1 MSRYLD
7 KIEQEDKEKRKLER
21 EEYQQKLGARIYNKY
36 RKIFKYQREE
46 DVKFFAEFMEQKANE
61 YDAFLENKLGAKL
74 KIEEAEN
81 ENQSDSISDIFSGQD
96 FKS

>member
-21 EEYQQKLGARIYNKY
+21 EEYQQKLGTRIYNTY

-46 DVKFFAEFMEQKANE
+46 DLKFFAEFMAQKANE
-61 YDAFLENKLGAKL
+61 YDAFLENKLSANL

-81 ENQSDSISDIFSGQD
+81 ENQGDSISDILSGQD